1 MEPKKPTNSAD
12 ALDQCFSENLT
23 AMLAVGGKQRASG
36 LPGRVSSA
44 CVQRWTGIA
53 RSTLRALKRPST
65 GGRAR
70 ANPDL
75 ATIGRLADAL
85 QVPPAFLLMR
95 PQDWTVVALAV
106 SEITDYLIAAN
117 KLGQE
122 DRLAAKNPI
131 EMVLRDCKMHPD
143 LRPKGVGASPEVDRA
158 NARDEWRR
166 RSCLKLDA
174 LMLRHPQVDP
184 IRACLT
190 AFASAMVNRT
200 TPHSPCNHD

>member
-1 MEPKKPTNSAD
+1 MESKEQTNSVD
-12 ALDQCFSENLT
+12 ALAQCFRENLT

-36 LPGRVSSA
+36 LPGRVSFA
-44 CVQRWTGIA
+44 GVQRWTGIA
-53 RSTLRALKRPST
+53 RSTLRALVRPRNGDSAHST
-65 GGRAR
+65 
-70 ANPDL
+70 PDL

-95 PQDWTVVALAV
+95 PQDWTVIAFAV
-106 SEITDYLIAAN
+106 GEITDYLTTAN
-117 KLGQE
+117 ELQQE
-122 DRLAAKNPI
+122 DRLAARNPI
-131 EMVLRDCKMHPD
+131 ENVLRACNLHPD

-174 LMLRHPQVDP
+174 LMLRHPQAGP

-200 TPHSPCNHD
+200 TPHGPCNED